1 MHLFTVKLHCA
12 CIVFICP
19 DLFTIIFKTASNFS
33 FTRKA
38 GFGVSFFCLQLILT
52 VAVTGKTRRARV
64 LRKQDP

>member
-1 MHLFTVKLHCA
+1 MFTAKLYCA
-12 CIVFICP
+12 CIVFICS

-52 VAVTGKTRRARV
+52 RVVSGKTRRARV